1 MKRRSHRRIQC
12 ARATF
17 SRSLT
22 RDAYRRSLVTGIE
35 NSVGGNVIESL
46 AYSYDA
52 LNRPTTRNAD
62 SFGYNDRSE
71 VTAATIDGNYETH
84 EYDSVGN
91 SIIAAFNTTTNTY
104 FADNLYQYIS
114 ILRASA

>member
-1 MKRRSHRRIQC
+1 MRSCDILPQSDAGRVSSFARHWDRKLRRRQRDRKPRLFLRRVEPP
-12 ARATF
+12 
-17 SRSLT
+17 
-22 RDAYRRSLVTGIE
+22 D
-35 NSVGGNVIESL
+35 
-46 AYSYDA
+46 
-52 LNRPTTRNAD
+52 TRNAD

-91 SIIAAFNTTTNTY
+91 SIIAAFNTTANTY